1 MTEWLIA
8 QQYIISVAAL
18 LLIAIEKWLPGKIG
32 ALRTYQLW
40 WLFPAMLLAN
50 NLPLDFMPHSTS
62 GITNYVVGMTP
73 TTTVPTSFPF
83 LTMWGSVASLILGS
97 VIIQY
102 WRLSRSMSERDMTVF
117 GTKIKTSEKVSS
129 PLLFGI
135 VYPTIIL
142 PADFAAQFS
151 TSQQRLIIKHETV
164 HLRRGDSL
172 WNALAL
178 LTLCLFWFNPLI
190 WLAVRAF
197 RMSQELACDETVLTN
212 STKEVK
218 VDYAKALV
226 QCAGNNAYSS
236 SLYPTLGDKK
246 TMMKRLEMIST
257 PIKTNKRI
265 TVVTMLA
272 ALVLLGN
279 TALANMPSP
288 SEHDDKINMATPVIR
303 IDPVYPQQALSENI
317 EGEVVLKFDISAT
330 GKTDNIAIVSASP
343 AGLFDESAKTAL
355 AQWQYKP
362 RIQGG
367 KAMVQKD
374 LLVKLEFRLEQE
386 PEIVRVMP
394 K

>member
-1 MTEWLIA
+1 
-8 QQYIISVAAL
+8 
-18 LLIAIEKWLPGKIG
+18 
-32 ALRTYQLW
+32 
-40 WLFPAMLLAN
+40 
-50 NLPLDFMPHSTS
+50 
-62 GITNYVVGMTP
+62 
-73 TTTVPTSFPF
+73 
-83 LTMWGSVASLILGS
+83 
-97 VIIQY
+97 
-102 WRLSRSMSERDMTVF
+102 
-117 GTKIKTSEKVSS
+117 
-129 PLLFGI
+129 
-135 VYPTIIL
+135 
-142 PADFAAQFS
+142 
-151 TSQQRLIIKHETV
+151 
-164 HLRRGDSL
+164 
-172 WNALAL
+172 
-178 LTLCLFWFNPLI
+178 
-190 WLAVRAF
+190 
-197 RMSQELACDETVLTN
+197 
-212 STKEVK
+212 
-218 VDYAKALV
+218 
-226 QCAGNNAYSS
+226 
-236 SLYPTLGDKK
+236 
-246 TMMKRLEMIST
+246 
-257 PIKTNKRI
+257 
-265 TVVTMLA
+265 MLA